1 MLFLVQNE
9 ATASHRRIPFY
20 MVNDIDGKT
29 PQLGLTFS
37 GSEIVVS
44 KNGAAE
50 SNFAGTATEVG
61 GGLYYYQFTQ
71 GELDT
76 LGYITV
82 RFVKTSVRVFIGTH
96 QVGAVNVYDQ
106 TAGVLDVPNTVDGF
120 SLRNIFK
127 YFAAVLIGKCT
138 GGPSSP
144 VYKSADGTV
153 TRVTAAADSSGNRSS
168 VNLS

>member
-9 ATASHRRIPFY
+9 ATATHRRIPFY

-37 GSEIVVS
+37 GSEIVIS

-50 SNFAGTATEVG
+50 TNFAGSPVEVG

-106 TAGVLDVPNTVDGF
+106 TAGVLDVANTIDGF
-120 SLRNIFK
+120 SLRNIFR
-127 YFAAVLIGKCT
+127 YIAAALFGKIT
-138 GGPSSP
+138 GGPAAP
-144 VYKSADGTV
+144 VFKSADGST
-153 TRVTAAADSSGNRSS
+153 TRITAAADSSGNRSS